1 MKILAEQICGPA
13 RTLLESHSHKVSAV
27 IDIAKGV
34 IVGVKSPEP
43 TDWGCL
49 WTRLEPLRSE
59 GFDSCSNIKYVC
71 CPCTDVSHLPLDEC
85 KRRGIRVLSLRD
97 TDVLPTIT
105 ATAEHTIGLILALVR
120 KIPCAAESTKR
131 GVWDRSSFMGREIS
145 SMRPFVIGNGRVGG
159 MVRKAL
165 EAMGSIVDWTDA
177 YSSADGVGDYDI
189 VTIHVD
195 LNETSR
201 GMCNADFFRSMKP
214 GSYFINTSRGQV
226 VDEAALLSA
235 LRDEHLAGAALDVA
249 CGEPDSINPDL
260 VAYANEHPD
269 RLIVTPHIGGY
280 AAEAIEKAE
289 VGLARKLL
297 EVINGT
303 ERR

>member
-1 MKILAEQICGPA
+1 MKLLAPEIHNSA
-13 RTLLESHSHKVSAV
+13 RQVFVDAGHSVSCEVDNA
-27 IDIAKGV
+27 A
-34 IVGVKSPEP
+34 E
-43 TDWGCL
+43 CL
-49 WTRLEPLRSE
+49 WVRLNRVDAASLNTMPNLKL
-59 GFDSCSNIKYVC
+59 IA
-71 CPCTDVSHLPLDEC
+71 CPCTGIDHIDLAEC
-85 KRRGIRVLSLRD
+85 KRSNIRVLSLRD

-120 KIPCAAESTKR
+120 KIPCAVESTKR
-131 GVWDRSSFMGREIS
+131 GEWNRLPFMGRELSDMTAAIVGEG
-145 SMRPFVIGNGRVGG
+145 RIGR
-159 MVRKAL
+159 MVCERL
-165 EAMGSIVDWTDA
+165 RSFGCLVNYGPSDA
-177 YSSADGVGDYDI
+177 DDDI
-189 VTIHVD
+189 VSIHVD

-269 RLIVTPHIGGY
+269 RLILTPHIGGY